1 MRLGGCGPAT
11 FDFVS
16 LWIDRI
22 DVVCLSSASVHDVP
36 DWRGCKLRRA
46 IVNIPHESF
55 VAVTST
61 ETISIVVGE
70 VDCAATVVAVVEAAN
85 SADVDIE
92 GVASKAEVR
101 VLKFT
106 LVFVENYL

>member
-11 FDFVS
+11 SDCVS

-22 DVVCLSSASVHDVP
+22 DVVCLPCASVHDVP
-36 DWRGCKLRRA
+36 DWRGCKLWRA
-46 IVNIPHESF
+46 IVNIPHESL
-55 VAVTST
+55 VAVSST
-61 ETISIVVGE
+61 ESTSIVVSEG
-70 VDCAATVVAVVEAAN
+70 DGAATVVAVVEAAN
-85 SADVDIE
+85 SADVDLE

-106 LVFVENYL
+106 VVFVENYL